1 MIKST
6 KNLEPEAEWDL
17 LSALPDL
24 AFANMLTFLQAPQ
37 PASRNTSPPIYQHIF
52 RNINNWSWVQEEWRE
67 RRYHWCAKSVPF
79 LMPFRLGTPPPNH
92 PKLEVCLLEMI
103 KTKQNT

>member
-6 KNLEPEAEWDL
+6 KNLEPEPEAEWDL

-37 PASRNTSPPIYQHIF
+37 PVS
-52 RNINNWSWVQEEWRE
+52 
-67 RRYHWCAKSVPF
+67 
-79 LMPFRLGTPPPNH
+79 
-92 PKLEVCLLEMI
+92 
-103 KTKQNT
+103 